1 MNKKIC
7 ILGVNGFIG
16 HHLSKR
22 IIETTDWEVH
32 GMDMSNERVGE
43 LLSHERFHFFE
54 GDITINRE
62 WIEYHIRK
70 CDTVLPL
77 VAIATP
83 ATYVKEPLRVFEL
96 DFEAN
101 LPMVRSCVKYGKRI
115 VFPSTSEVY
124 GMCRDAE
131 FDPDASE
138 LVLGPISMQR
148 WIYSCSKQLMDR
160 VIWAYGSE
168 GRLDFTLFRPFNWIG
183 AGLDSIHTAKEGS
196 SRVITQFFGHIV
208 RGEEIK
214 LVDGGTQ
221 KRAFTYID
229 DGIDALMK
237 IIENPK
243 GIASGKIYN
252 VGNPLNNYSV
262 RELAQMMLDLALT
275 YPEYRDTAKQVK
287 LVDTT
292 AAAYYGKGYQDV
304 QNRVPAIANT
314 MKELGWKPKVN
325 MQAALKHIF
334 DAYRS
339 QLEEARELA
348 D

>member
-1 MNKKIC
+1 MKKLC

-16 HHLSKR
+16 HHLSNR
-22 IIETTDWEVH
+22 VLADTDWEVY
-32 GMDMSNERVGE
+32 GMDMGSERIAD
-43 LLSHERFHFFE
+43 LTANKRFHFFE

-70 CDTVLPL
+70 CDVILPL

-83 ATYVKEPLRVFEL
+83 ATYVREPLKVFEL

-101 LPMVRSCVKYGKRI
+101 LPIVRSCVKYGKRI
-115 VFPSTSEVY
+115 LFPSTSEVY
-124 GMCRDAE
+124 GMSRDAE
-131 FDPDASE
+131 FDPYKSE
-138 LVLGPISMQR
+138 LVLGPIDKQR

-160 VIWAYGSE
+160 VIWAYGSMKQ
-168 GRLDFTLFRPFNWIG
+168 LDFTLFRPFNWIG
-183 AGLDSIHTAKEGS
+183 AGLDSIHTPKEGS
-196 SRVITQFFGHIV
+196 SRVITQFLGHIV
-208 RGEEIK
+208 RGEPIK
-214 LVDGGTQ
+214 LVDGGGQ

-237 IIENPK
+237 IIENRD
-243 GIASGKIYN
+243 GVASGRIYN
-252 VGNPLNNYSV
+252 IGNPKNNYSV
-262 RELAQMMLDLALT
+262 RELAQMMLDLAKT
-275 YPEYRDTAKQVK
+275 YPEYKRNAAKVK
-287 LVDTT
+287 LLEVTSGE
-292 AAAYYGKGYQDV
+292 YYGKGYQDV

-339 QLEEARELA
+339 QLDEARELA
-348 D
+348 G